1 MCQRKVHT
9 LLVGYDHTPEF
20 ATSIDP
26 ERPAARHAVSL
37 LSRERF
43 WFMLR
48 FGIAFVEKLK
58 DGVLHLEKHVMRY
71 PQLFASLRLRKRLDE
86 GMTRGTIWHTQ
97 GSGKTALT
105 YHTVKSL
112 TEYYTHQGIVPRFF
126 FVVDRI
132 DLANQADDELTARG
146 LRIVRANSRE
156 EFDTILNRGKPSD
169 EADAARMLRELQGRT
184 HCVCTAVAVYMPGG
198 ERRDFAV
205 KSYVRFRRMS
215 AEDIRRY
222 LSEVYVLDKA
232 GAYAMQEKSE
242 LIVESVEG
250 DVDNVIGLPVRQLLE
265 VLRRA

>member
-1 MCQRKVHT
+1 MLSFRGVFKSRKELTCTTEHVII
-9 LLVGYDHTPEF
+9 TPAHE
-20 ATSIDP
+20 SGISP
-26 ERPAARHAVSL
+26 GGCV
-37 LSRERF
+37 RER
-43 WFMLR
+43 
-48 FGIAFVEKLK
+48 
-58 DGVLHLEKHVMRY
+58 
-71 PQLFASLRLRKRLDE
+71 
-86 GMTRGTIWHTQ
+86 
-97 GSGKTALT
+97 
-105 YHTVKSL
+105 
-112 TEYYTHQGIVPRFF
+112 YTPYV
-126 FVVDRI
+126 
-132 DLANQADDELTARG
+132 
-146 LRIVRANSRE
+146 VRANSRE

-250 DVDNVIGLPVRQLLE
+250 DVDNVIGLPVRQLPE